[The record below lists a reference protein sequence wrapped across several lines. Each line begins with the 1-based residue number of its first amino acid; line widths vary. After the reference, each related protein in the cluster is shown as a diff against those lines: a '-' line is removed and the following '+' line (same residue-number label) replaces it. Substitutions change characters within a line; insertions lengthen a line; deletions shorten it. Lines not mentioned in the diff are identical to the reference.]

1 MKKNKF
7 LAVILAVA
15 VAVGAAGVT
24 TYAVG
29 KDANDTEAP
38 SAVATAASASDTEAV
53 KDETVYVMTA
63 ADGSTRKI
71 LVSDWIKNAL
81 PAEAQKAIESL
92 NDAQQVKDDCWTG
105 TIQKEL
111 PVSMSIHYT
120 LDGKTVTPSELA
132 GKSGKVTIRFEYENN
147 QYEVRTVNGVS
158 QKVYV
163 PFVALTGALLDTSHF
178 SNVTVSNGKLI
189 NDGDRIAV
197 MGMAFPGLQEDLGI
211 SKEQLDLPDY
221 VEISADVT
229 DFTLETTLTVVSNSL
244 LNEVDTDDLTSGD
257 LGSLSDSL
265 GKLTDAMDQLMD
277 GSSQLYDGL
286 CTLLDSCGQLSD
298 GVDQLTDGLNQL
310 SSNSSALNAGA
321 KQVFTSLLA
330 MADEQ
335 LQPQLA
341 QAGITIPSLTIDN
354 YATVLGGVL
363 AQLDEAGT
371 LAEQAAREQVTAA
384 VEAARDQIRA
394 AVTEAVQQ
402 QVAAQVTEQVRQ
414 QVLGQV
420 LNAMGYTMEQYQ
432 QSPELKAQVD
442 AAVELQMQTP
452 AMQQTISENVTAL
465 MGTEEVQQKI
475 DAATEQA
482 SAGAVQIRSLK
493 QQLDQYNVFYMGLN
507 SYTAGV
513 DQAAAGAQRLQSNMP
528 ALLDGVKQ
536 LRDGAMQLSDGLK
549 QFNEEGVEKLVSVLG
564 DDVEGLAERLTATV
578 EVSRNYRSFSG
589 LTDGM
594 DGAVR
599 FIYRT
604 EAVEK
609 AE

>member
-1 MKKNKF
+1 MAQLSEKRLF
-7 LAVILAVA
+7 LL
-15 VAVGAAGVT
+15 
-24 TYAVG
+24 
-29 KDANDTEAP
+29 DMD
-38 SAVATAASASDTEAV
+38 
-53 KDETVYVMTA
+53 
-63 ADGSTRKI
+63 
-71 LVSDWIKNAL
+71 
-81 PAEAQKAIESL
+81 
-92 NDAQQVKDDCWTG
+92 G
-105 TIQKEL
+105 TI
-111 PVSMSIHYT
+111 Y
-120 LDGKTVTPSELA
+120 LDERLFDGVPEFLRYVRRVGGRYLFLTNNSSRGVEGYIEKMHRLGINTCREDYLTSVDA
-132 GKSGKVTIRFEYENN
+132 TIRYL
-147 QYEVRTVNGVS
+147 RASLPGRIC
-158 QKVYV
+158 YV
-163 PFVALTGALLDTSHF
+163 AG
-178 SNVTVSNGKLI
+178 TVS
-189 NDGDRIAV
+189 
-197 MGMAFPGLQEDLGI
+197 F
-211 SKEQLDLPDY
+211 
-221 VEISADVT
+221 
-229 DFTLETTLTVVSNSL
+229 
-244 LNEVDTDDLTSGD
+244 
-257 LGSLSDSL
+257 
-265 GKLTDAMDQLMD
+265 MD
-277 GSSQLYDGL
+277 
-286 CTLLDSCGQLSD
+286 
-298 GVDQLTDGLNQL
+298 
-310 SSNSSALNAGA
+310 
-321 KQVFTSLLA
+321 
-330 MADEQ
+330 
-335 LQPQLA
+335 QLA

-354 YATVLGGVL
+354 YTTVLGGVL

-402 QVAAQVTEQVRQ
+402 QVTAQVTEQVRQ

-452 AMQQTISENVTAL
+452 AMQQTISKNVTAL
-465 MGTEEVQQKI
+465 MGTEEIRQKIDAATEQQVQLKIEETMASDEVQQKI
-475 DAATEQA
+475 MAATEQA

-513 DQAAAGAQRLQSNMP
+513 DQAAAGARQLQSNMP

>member
-7 LAVILAVA
+7 LAVILAMA

-38 SAVATAASASDTEAV
+38 STVVTAASASDTEAV

-63 ADGSTRKI
+63 ADGSTQKI

-211 SKEQLDLPDY
+211 SREQLDLPDY

-298 GVDQLTDGLNQL
+298 GVDQLTDGLDQL
-310 SSNSSALNAGA
+310 SSNSSVLNAGA

-354 YATVLGGVL
+354 YTAVLGGVL

-402 QVAAQVTEQVRQ
+402 QVTAQVTEQVRQ

-442 AAVELQMQTP
+442 AATE
-452 AMQQTISENVTAL
+452 QQVQLKIEETMASD
-465 MGTEEVQQKI
+465 EVQQKI
-475 DAATEQA
+475 MAATEQA

-549 QFNEEGVEKLVSVLG
+549 QFNEEGVEKLVNVLG